1 MEMIFISNFLF
12 YSKCITIYQGKN
24 GVIKKKRYS
33 SRNLIEKL

>member
-24 GVIKKKRYS
+24 GVIKKKVQ
-33 SRNLIEKL
+33 L